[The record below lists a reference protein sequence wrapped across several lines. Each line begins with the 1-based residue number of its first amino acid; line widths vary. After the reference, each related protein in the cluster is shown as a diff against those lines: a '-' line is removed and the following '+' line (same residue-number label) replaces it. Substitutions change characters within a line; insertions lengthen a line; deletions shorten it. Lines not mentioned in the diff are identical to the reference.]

1 MKTFRPC
8 WFTRTPLLLAIALVL
23 TACALPA
30 APPPAAEPA
39 PEVEAIEEPI
49 PDDEFHWRR
58 HAGTTIRVLMNRHP
72 WQEAIQPLLP
82 EFEELTGITVVTEV
96 YPEDQFRAKLTVELA
111 SGVATIDAAMMMTQ
125 NDGLRWMDEG
135 WAIYLDE
142 FLADSVLTHPDYAA
156 DDFLDAAWGA
166 ELTTT
171 LDPEAAEQVLGIPV
185 TIENTALMYRKDVF
199 EAHGLAVP
207 TTMEELEEVL
217 QALQELE
224 PDLTG
229 IVMRGRRAAATSQ
242 WAPFLHSFGGNWL
255 HPDGSAA
262 INTPEAVQAF
272 EFYGR
277 MLREYG
283 PPGAVGY
290 HWAETTSD
298 FSSGRSAI
306 HMGPNIFYA
315 IYEDPERSAVVGNV
329 GYGLFPAGPAGSVPI
344 VGVWGL
350 SIPYISANPEAA
362 WYFTQWATS
371 PEMVRRLQIEHAIL
385 GGRASAWSDPEMAE
399 YFPQDLL
406 QNVLESLEIASP
418 LWNPPVI
425 PVAEVRDAVGE
436 VIVASIEGQDVQ
448 AAADAA
454 AQRMNEILG
463 R

>member
-1 MKTFRPC
+1 MFFKSG
-8 WFTRTPLLLAIALVL
+8 WYAKVALLLVAALVL
-23 TACALPA
+23 TACPMPVQPA
-30 APPPAAEPA
+30 APVA
-39 PEVEAIEEPI
+39 PEPGVMPAEPI

-58 HAGTTIRVLMNRHP
+58 YQGTTIRVLLNRHP

-96 YPEDQFRAKLTVELA
+96 YPEDQFRAKRTVELA
-111 SGVATIDAAMMMTQ
+111 SGVANIDVTMLMPQ
-125 NDGLRWMDEG
+125 QDGLRWMDEG
-135 WAIYLDE
+135 WAVFLDE
-142 FLADSVLTHPDYAA
+142 FMADPILTNPDYAP
-156 DDFLDAAWGA
+156 DDFLEAAWQA

-171 LDPEAAEQVLGIPV
+171 LDPQAEERVLGIPI
-185 TIENTALMYRKDVF
+185 TIENTALMYRRDIF
-199 EAHGLAVP
+199 EQHGLEVP

-242 WAPFLHSFGGNWL
+242 WAPFLFSFGGNWL
-255 HPDGSAA
+255 HADGTAA
-262 INTPEAVQAF
+262 INTPEAVEAF
-272 EFYGR
+272 DFYGHL
-277 MLREYG
+277 LREYG

-290 HWAETTSD
+290 HWSETTTD
-298 FSSGRSAI
+298 FMSGRSAMHI
-306 HMGPNIFYA
+306 GPNVFYA
-315 IYEDPERSAVVGNV
+315 FYEDPERSVVVGNV
-329 GYGLFPAGPAGSVPI
+329 GYAQFPAGPAGSRPI

-362 WYFTQWATS
+362 WYFIQWATS
-371 PEMVRRLQIEHAIL
+371 PEIVRRLQMDDAIL
-385 GGRASAWSDPEMAE
+385 GGRASAWDDPEMADFYPE
-399 YFPQDLL
+399 DLIE
-406 QNVLESLEIASP
+406 NVSSSLEIATP

-425 PVAEVRDAVGE
+425 PVAEVRDVVGE